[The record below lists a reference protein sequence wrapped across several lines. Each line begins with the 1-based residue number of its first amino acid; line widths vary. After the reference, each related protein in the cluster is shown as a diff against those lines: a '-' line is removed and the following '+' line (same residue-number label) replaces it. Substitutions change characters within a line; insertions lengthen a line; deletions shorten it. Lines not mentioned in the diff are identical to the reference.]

1 MENINFPMPPSNQY
15 PSQPNYTQ
23 QVGGYN
29 TEPTQAD
36 TFIPT
41 FEADVPSQYHGL
53 GASFNNLIGR
63 SVPVVGDLSTINT
76 ENVEKNKKKK
86 SSSTAVVKSSK
97 KEVSEPVNSKDIVEN
112 TIYADT
118 FVDTNNMAY
127 GVIAQADELLNNAK
141 QELDYIRGRNIKG
154 KYIYMNNMLSSMSS
168 LMSTKLQAIREINNN
183 IKNANDMEYRRF
195 KDNRSLETEDDNKTI
210 MDAYRAFI
218 SAPVGAPTANIPNT
232 LDMTAGINGIIK
244 ADNSNSTQDAALNHY
259 MSNLTPE
266 ENLMLH
272 DNNPDI
278 EEVIVYD
285 QATGAKYFQWM
296 NTRTREFINNMP
308 IDSNLVLEDF
318 VIDPRTRLAKN
329 TNLNMIKKV
338 IYLNEGKF
346 DEY

>member
-1 MENINFPMPPSNQY
+1 MENINFPAPPGAY
-15 PSQPNYTQ
+15 PEQPNYTQ
-23 QVGGYN
+23 QLNGPN
-29 TEPTQAD
+29 TIPVQAE
-36 TFIPT
+36 TYIPT

-53 GASFNNLIGR
+53 GASFSNLIGK
-63 SVPVVGDLSTINT
+63 SVPVSGNPVINT
-76 ENVEKNKKKK
+76 ETSKDKKKK
-86 SSSTAVVKSSK
+86 STAIVKSSK
-97 KEVSEPVNSKDIVEN
+97 KEVSEPVNSKEIVEN
-112 TIYADT
+112 TVYADT
-118 FVDTNNMAY
+118 YLDTNNMAY

-141 QELDYIRGRNIKG
+141 QELDYIRTRNIKG
-154 KYIYMNNMLSSMSS
+154 KYIYMNNMFASMSS
-168 LMSTKLQAIREINNN
+168 LMSTKLQAIREINNS

-195 KDNRSLETEDDNKTI
+195 KDNRSLEVEDDNKSI

-218 SAPVGAPTANIPNT
+218 SAPVGAPAHNLPST
-232 LDMTAGINGIIK
+232 LDMTAGLNGVIR
-244 ADNSNSTQDAALNHY
+244 ADNSNNTNDPGLNHF

-296 NTRTREFINNMP
+296 NTRTKEMLNNMP